1 MPRNIMKYILLI
13 GVTIACKVLPQTS
26 NYIEKFA
33 TTAAKPIVR
42 LRDFSSE
49 YLQSQTFYRL
59 FIFCIPHLCNKGLV
73 ETCTVVISFSQG
85 RRKHI

>member
-33 TTAAKPIVR
+33 TTATKPIVR
-42 LRDFSSE
+42 LRDFFLRIFAITNVLSSF
-49 YLQSQTFYRL
+49 YILHTTF
-59 FIFCIPHLCNKGLV
+59 CNKGLV
-73 ETCTVVISFSQG
+73 EPCTVVISF
-85 RRKHI
+85 